1 MDEDRKDIGVVKV
14 YRISKFKS
22 QNSKAK
28 ISNMGSY
35 QCFEDLPI
43 WKEARRLSFEVYH
56 LTFVQPFLNDFALK
70 YQIRRSAG
78 SVMDN
83 IAEGYERDGR
93 LEFINFLSIAK
104 ASAGEVR
111 SQLYRSFD
119 LRYIDEEKLNV
130 LIAAYKQ
137 LSSHIANFIKYLNS
151 STHKGNKFKDR
162 VPT

>member
-1 MDEDRKDIGVVKV
+1 
-14 YRISKFKS
+14 
-22 QNSKAK
+22 
-28 ISNMGSY
+28 MGSY

-56 LTFVQPFLNDFALK
+56 LTFVQPFLNDFAIK

-104 ASAGEVR
+104 LLQVK
-111 SQLYRSFD
+111 YD
-119 LRYIDEEKLNV
+119 LNYTGHSIYTILMKRN
-130 LIAAYKQ
+130 
-137 LSSHIANFIKYLNS
+137 
-151 STHKGNKFKDR
+151 
-162 VPT
+162 

>member
-1 MDEDRKDIGVVKV
+1 
-14 YRISKFKS
+14 
-22 QNSKAK
+22 
-28 ISNMGSY
+28 MGSY

-43 WKEARRLSFEVYH
+43 WKEARRLSFEVYQ
-56 LTFVQPFLNDFALK
+56 LTFVQPFLNDFELK
-70 YQIRRSAG
+70 DQIRRSAG

-119 LRYIDEEKLNV
+119 LHYITEERLNV
-130 LIAAYKQ
+130 LITAYKQ

-151 STHKGNKFKDR
+151 STHKEINLKTGYPPDLES
-162 VPT
+162 